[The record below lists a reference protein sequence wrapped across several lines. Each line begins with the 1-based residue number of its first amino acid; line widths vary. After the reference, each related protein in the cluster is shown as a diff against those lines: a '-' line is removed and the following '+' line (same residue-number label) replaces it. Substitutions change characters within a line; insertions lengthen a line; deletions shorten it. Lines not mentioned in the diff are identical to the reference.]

1 MLVYAVDPY
10 VRRRLDD
17 NLLWTYTSKGDLM
30 LVYAV
35 DPYVKRRL
43 DAGRSI
49 CCGSIGPKE
58 T

>member
-1 MLVYAVDPY
+1 M
-10 VRRRLDD
+10 
-17 NLLWTYTSKGDLM
+17 LWTNKSKGDLM

-43 DAGRSI
+43 DAGI
-49 CCGSIGPKE
+49 CCGPIRQKK